1 MCEQEYTKEEL
12 KKAMLNEACPKM
24 QGFFSDLYDDFQSID
39 NMEIGETAH
48 WFYRLNGTS
57 FRTEDAEG
65 FERDFRFWKKQVFK
79 VFMIARIGTN
89 KYRVAEI
96 NINDK

>member
-1 MCEQEYTKEEL
+1 MCEREYTKEEL

-24 QGFFSDLYDDFQSID
+24 QGFFSDLYDDFQSVD
-39 NMEIGETAH
+39 NMKLGETAH

-57 FRTEDAEG
+57 FRIEDAEG

-79 VFMIARIGTN
+79 VFAIARIGTN

-96 NINDK
+96 DYNR

>member
-1 MCEQEYTKEEL
+1 MCEQEYTNKEL

-39 NMEIGETAH
+39 NMKIGESAH

-57 FRTEDAEG
+57 FRTEDPEG
-65 FERDFRFWKKQVFK
+65 FERDFRFWKKQVCK
-79 VFMIARIGTN
+79 VFVIARIGTN